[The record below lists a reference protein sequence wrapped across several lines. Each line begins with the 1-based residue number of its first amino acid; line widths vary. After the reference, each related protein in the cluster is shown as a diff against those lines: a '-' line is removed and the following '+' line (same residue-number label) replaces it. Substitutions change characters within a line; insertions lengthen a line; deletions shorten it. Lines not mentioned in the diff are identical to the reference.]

1 MIASG
6 VIPLFTVCLQ
16 DVPSVAVSTVRVHY
30 FLLVSMVS
38 PICGETYASVDDIK
52 KPSFDFVQTM
62 AWKATCRSCQKSYS
76 DEAPSE
82 EGCFALALFNV
93 SSFKV
98 GL

>member
-38 PICGETYASVDDIK
+38 PICGIMPSVGNIK
-52 KPSFDFVQTM
+52 KPSFDLFQTM
-62 AWKATCRSCQKSYS
+62 VWKATCRSCQKSYS

>member
-38 PICGETYASVDDIK
+38 PICGNYAVSGQHK
-52 KPSFDFVQTM
+52 KTIVRFVSNDGVESNM
-62 AWKATCRSCQKSYS
+62 
-76 DEAPSE
+76 P
-82 EGCFALALFNV
+82 
-93 SSFKV
+93 
-98 GL
+98 